1 MSGIPS
7 GQQDDTFEIACIVV
21 AAGAP
26 RTTDKGFRFRELLVQ
41 TCNRRFPQT
50 VPIQFS
56 GRRVDAVAMLKE
68 GDEILVTASLRGHAF
83 NGKHYVQVEGW
94 KIQRYDAA
102 GNLYVVAPPD
112 ASQPTLFPAP
122 PPTPA
127 PAQAPA
133 PDQAPT
139 PKPWSATKNYK
150 PGDRVV
156 HNGKVCVLRAAPSGA
171 VTWQID
177 SEAPANATPA
187 GSLDDL
193 PF

>member
-1 MSGIPS
+1 MKNNVDN
-7 GQQDDTFEIACIVV
+7 DDTFDLPCTVV
-21 AAGAP
+21 SSGES

-122 PPTPA
+122 PP
-127 PAQAPA
+127 APA
-133 PDQAPT
+133 PP
-139 PKPWSATKNYK
+139 PVEPWSATRTYR
-150 PGDRVV
+150 PGDRAILE
-156 HNGKVCVLRAAPSGA
+156 GKVCVYRATPGGA
-171 VTWQID
+171 QWTID
-177 SEAPANATPA
+177 PGAAANATPA
-187 GSLDDL
+187 GTLDDV